1 MKKAFTLAETLIVL
15 AIIGVL
21 ATLLLSSLHGA
32 TPDKK
37 KAMFKKAYS
46 VAERAI
52 GELVNDE
59 TLYPYDDTRIG
70 FLNTDSAVE
79 PTSGVPYAGINKFC
93 NLLISKVNTLGVPP
107 DPTNGTC
114 TFTTSDGVVWTV
126 TTPTNANRTGTITLD
141 VNGPEA
147 PNSNQGDDRDI
158 FSFEFL
164 ADGKMQVNGQ
174 KEIEFLRTH
183 DIKKTQSNPVE
194 VDQ

>member
-79 PTSGVPYAGINKFC
+79 PTSGRSYNGINKFC
-93 NLLISKVNTLGVPP
+93 NLLISKLNTLG
-107 DPTNGTC
+107 TTSINNGTC
-114 TFTTSDGVVWTV
+114 TFTTSDGVDWTV
-126 TTPTNANRTGTITLD
+126 TTPTNANRIGTINVD
-141 VNGPEA
+141 VNGPES
-147 PNSNQGDDRDI
+147 PNSNQGDDRDR

-164 ADGKMQVNGQ
+164 ADGKMQVRGA

-183 DIKKTQSNPVE
+183 DIRKN
-194 VDQ
+194 